1 MSNISTNNNLLNWHH
16 PTKVYFGESVLLQLS
31 KLIEE
36 NFPSVKNALLVT
48 GKYHLKS
55 NEYFN
60 NSINNLSSLNIE
72 IYDKIDPY
80 PSPETVTLLSDT
92 MKKNKSH
99 LVLAAGGGSVMDAS
113 KAASLLSQNDGD
125 WMVYSSG
132 AKKVAKKGLPLI
144 AIPTTS
150 GSSSEVTKFAT
161 IWNWDKNSSAG
172 LNNELM
178 FPDIAVIDPKLTQTM
193 SANLA
198 ANSGW
203 DALTSSF
210 ESYWST
216 ESNSITDLYA
226 LKSIE
231 IFFNDLENSVN
242 NANPHSRSECAL
254 GATIS
259 GIGYSNSRPNL
270 CHAIGTPLTLN
281 WKTTHGQAVCI
292 SLPYFLPFIF
302 DKLPTSK
309 QNLLLSTCKVTNIDS
324 LILKLKEMITNCK
337 LNIYL
342 DDCDISSNNLDKIL
356 NGIPMERFLTV
367 PTKFETNTI
376 KSIMSKM
383 FNIK

>member
-36 NFPSVKNALLVT
+36 NFPSVKNALIVT

-60 NSINNLSSLNIE
+60 NSISNLSSLNIE

-92 MKKNKSH
+92 IKKNKTH
-99 LVLAAGGGSVMDAS
+99 IVLAAGGGSVMDAS

-125 WMVYSSG
+125 WMEYSSG

-161 IWNWDKNSSAG
+161 IWDWDKNSSAG

-178 FPDIAVIDPKLTQTM
+178 FPEIAIIDPELTQTM

-231 IFFNDLENSVN
+231 IFFNNLENSVN
-242 NANPHSRSECAL
+242 NANSHSRSECAL

-302 DKLPTSK
+302 DKLSTSK
-309 QNLLLSTCKVTNIDS
+309 QNLLLSTCKVSNIDS

-356 NGIPMERFLTV
+356 NGIPM
-367 PTKFETNTI
+367 
-376 KSIMSKM
+376 
-383 FNIK
+383 